1 MKRTLVFIYGTF
13 SYLIGLG
20 ALMYWF
26 GFMGDL
32 SFLPKTIDSGL
43 PGSLAESLLINI
55 GLIALFGIQHAV
67 MARKGFKKAITR
79 FIPAAAERSTFV
91 LATGI
96 TLSLI
101 MWLWRPIPTD
111 VWTIQNEMAKL
122 IVTIVFWSGWAFL
135 VFSSFLINHFEL
147 FGLQQIWFNLSKKSI
162 PEISFKLPFLYKVVR
177 HPMMLGVLIGMW
189 FTPHMTVGHLVFALS
204 MTVYI
209 VIGVKME
216 ERDLIANHGES
227 YVKYKEQVPGLIP
240 SLRKKELEKIST

>member
-43 PGSLAESLLINI
+43 QGPLAESLLINI

-79 FIPAAAERSTFV
+79 FIPAASERSTFV
-91 LATGI
+91 LMTGI

-101 MWLWRPIPTD
+101 MWQWRPIPID
-111 VWTIQNEMAKL
+111 VWTIQHEMAQL
-122 IVTIVFWSGWAFL
+122 IVTIVFWSGWALL

-147 FGLQQIWFNLSKKSI
+147 FGLQQIWFNLVKKSI
-162 PEISFKLPFLYKVVR
+162 PEISFKMPRLYKVVR

-189 FTPHMTVGHLVFALS
+189 STPHMTIGHLVFALS
-204 MTVYI
+204 MTGYI

-216 ERDLIANHGES
+216 ERDLIANHGER

-240 SLRKKELEKIST
+240 SLLKRN

>member
-43 PGSLAESLLINI
+43 PGPLAESLLINI

-67 MARKGFKKAITR
+67 MARKWFKKAITR
-79 FIPAAAERSTFV
+79 FIPAASERSTFV
-91 LATGI
+91 LVTGI
-96 TLSLI
+96 TLSFI
-101 MWLWRPIPTD
+101 MWQWRPIPID
-111 VWTIQNEMAKL
+111 VWTIQNEIAQL
-122 IVTIVFWSGWAFL
+122 IVTIVFWSGWALL

-147 FGLQQIWFNLSKKSI
+147 FGLQQIWFNFVKKSI
-162 PEISFKLPFLYKVVR
+162 PEISFKLPLLYKGVR
-177 HPMMLGVLIGMW
+177 HPMMLGVLIGIW
-189 FTPHMTVGHLVFALS
+189 ITPHMTIGHLVFALL

-216 ERDLIANHGES
+216 ERDLIANHGER

-240 SLRKKELEKIST
+240 SLLKRN